1 MFRRP
6 PRSTLTDTLCPYT
19 TLFRAPGPPGGPR
32 PRPWIAR
39 SKPGD
44 DKDGETPCP
53 PTGMGKAA
61 RRPAGLGLGSTSPG
75 DRAGTVMLTIYS
87 DDHRHQH
94 GKAELNHGVMMPVVE
109 KPERADTILA
119 RLREVKLGDVV
130 APDDHGVGPIRKVH
144 SPDFVEFLR
153 TAFDEWAL
161 EHGEIDALP
170 INWLVRGLRQKAPDH
185 IDGKIG

>member
-94 GKAELNHGVMMPVVE
+94 GKARSEEHTSELQSLMRISYAVFCLKKKN
-109 KPERADTILA
+109 
-119 RLREVKLGDVV
+119 
-130 APDDHGVGPIRKVH
+130 
-144 SPDFVEFLR
+144 
-153 TAFDEWAL
+153 
-161 EHGEIDALP
+161 
-170 INWLVRGLRQKAPDH
+170 N
-185 IDGKIG
+185 